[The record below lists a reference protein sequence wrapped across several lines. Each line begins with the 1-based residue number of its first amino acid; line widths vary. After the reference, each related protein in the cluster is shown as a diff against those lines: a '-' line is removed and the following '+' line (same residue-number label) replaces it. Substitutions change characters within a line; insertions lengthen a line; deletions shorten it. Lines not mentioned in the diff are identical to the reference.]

1 MELSYMCLFHHECCD
16 SFVKD
21 IFLNST
27 SIILTPRFRLWIL
40 ISNTKPPPNKKRK
53 REIKID
59 NIRPF
64 FMQPQSVP
72 SVYWTRHAVWPM
84 HGHVAAT
91 ILTVFALWFMK
102 KSRQVCRVEL
112 PIQSKIHHKRR
123 HHASQV
129 DSSPG
134 EIKRSTFFSNFFQD
148 NYRISLPVVQSVQ
161 TSVK

>member
-112 PIQSKIHHKRR
+112 PIQSKIHHRRR

-134 EIKRSTFFSNFFQD
+134 EIKRSNIFFQLF
-148 NYRISLPVVQSVQ
+148 SG
-161 TSVK
+161 

>member
-1 MELSYMCLFHHECCD
+1 MELSYICLFHHKCCD

-27 SIILTPRFRLWIL
+27 STILTPRFRLWIL
-40 ISNTKPPPNKKRK
+40 ILSTTPKPPPKKK
-53 REIKID
+53 IKID

-84 HGHVAAT
+84 HVAAT
-91 ILTVFALWFMK
+91 ILTIFALWFMK
-102 KSRQVCRVEL
+102 RSRQVCRVEL

-161 TSVK
+161 TSVR